1 MRETNRDTDETATR
15 LAEIIAALAE
25 KRPELRA
32 LAGPPLPIRVRARRN
47 STYRIDTEMGSFALR
62 IPPRRPVPFVD
73 HSTESETAM
82 LASRLGI
89 GPELVHAEPNGIML
103 TRWSD
108 ALPLSAERIRSE
120 PQAIRRVGETLR
132 RLHRSA
138 RRLSRR
144 FEVFAMIESYRQS
157 YVSSTGGRDPWSP
170 RLRSVVE
177 TARETLLR
185 SPAPLVPSHCDLVP
199 ANCLDDG
206 SRTLLVDWEYAGMND
221 PAWDL
226 AYFALEGALNSAQQE
241 VLLTSYNDDA
251 ISPERVQV
259 FRLLC
264 AALNHIWGLS
274 RPEAAG
280 ADANPEWIARQ
291 IAIAESIGADERVEG
306 WLASL

>member
-1 MRETNRDTDETATR
+1 MTGPPVP
-15 LAEIIAALAE
+15 LQV
-25 KRPELRA
+25 RA
-32 LAGPPLPIRVRARRN
+32 LRN
-47 STYRIDTEMGSFALR
+47 STYRINTAVGSFVLR
-62 IPPRRPVPFVD
+62 VPPRRPVPFVD
-73 HSTESETAM
+73 HSTELEAAT
-82 LASRLGI
+82 LASELGI
-89 GPELVHAEPNGIML
+89 GPELVHAEPNGILL

-108 ALPLSAERIRSE
+108 ALSPSAKRLRSE
-120 PQAIRRVGETLR
+120 PQIIRRVGETLR

-138 RRLSRR
+138 RLLSRR
-144 FEVFAMIESYRQS
+144 FEVFAMIGSYRQS
-157 YVSSTGGRDPWSP
+157 YLSSARARDPWSP
-170 RLRSVVE
+170 RLRTVVE
-177 TARETLLR
+177 TAREKLLK

-199 ANCLDDG
+199 SNCLDDG

-241 VLLTSYNDDA
+241 VLLRSYNDDA
-251 ISPERVQV
+251 VSPERVQV

-280 ADANPEWIARQ
+280 TDATSEWIARQ
-291 IAIAESIGADERVEG
+291 IATAESISADERVQG